1 VEDSSML
8 KKKMKFE
15 FNIWFY
21 VLSSLL
27 LISIICDLMLFFIKE
42 KETVKY
48 VTDQNIV
55 FFGDSITEGYKV
67 DEFFPDT
74 FVINSGISGNKS
86 NQLLERIENDVYAYN
101 PSKVFI
107 LIGINDMNH
116 SVPEEEILNN
126 IQKVINGIKINRKY
140 TKIYIESIYPINR
153 NMFDDIEYGFNKEVT
168 NDKIKKINS
177 KIKTMCEDN
186 DINYVDVY
194 SSLTDTNGNLKAVY
208 SKEGLH
214 LTDLGYFKVTKVLE
228 KYISE

>member
-1 VEDSSML
+1 ML
-8 KKKMKFE
+8 KKKIKFE

-21 VLSSLL
+21 ALLAVL
-27 LISIICDLMLFFIKE
+27 LISIIFDLILFDNNE

-67 DEFFPDT
+67 EEFFPDT
-74 FVINSGISGNKS
+74 YVINSGISGNQS
-86 NQLLERIENDVYAYN
+86 NQLLERIEGDVYAYN

-116 SVPEEEILNN
+116 SVPQEEILNN
-126 IQKVINGIKINRKY
+126 IQKIINGIKINRKY

-153 NMFDDIEYGFNKEVT
+153 NMFDDIKYGFNKEVT
-168 NDKIKKINS
+168 NDKIKEINL
-177 KIKTMCEDN
+177 KIKNICKEN
-186 DINYVDVY
+186 DITYVDVY
-194 SSLTDTNGNLKAVY
+194 SSLIDEDGNLKSAY

>member
-1 VEDSSML
+1 ML
-8 KKKMKFE
+8 KKKIKFE

-21 VLSSLL
+21 ALLAVL
-27 LISIICDLMLFFIKE
+27 LISIIFDLILFDNNE

-67 DEFFPDT
+67 EEFFPDT
-74 FVINSGISGNKS
+74 FVINSGIGGNRS
-86 NQLLERIENDVYAYN
+86 NQLLERIEDDVYAYN
-101 PSKVFI
+101 PSKIFI
-107 LIGINDMNH
+107 LIGINDMNGG
-116 SVPEEEILNN
+116 VPEEEILNN
-126 IQKVINGIKINRKY
+126 IQKIVNGIKINRKY

-153 NMFDDIEYGFNKEVT
+153 NMFDDIKYGFNKEVT
-168 NDKIKKINS
+168 NDKIKEINL
-177 KIKTMCEDN
+177 KIKNICKEN
-186 DINYVDVY
+186 DITYIDVY
-194 SSLTDTNGNLKAVY
+194 SSLTDDDGNLKSAY

>member
-1 VEDSSML
+1 ML
-8 KKKMKFE
+8 KKKIKFE

-21 VLSSLL
+21 ALLAVL
-27 LISIICDLMLFFIKE
+27 LISIIFDLILFDNNE

-67 DEFFPDT
+67 EEFFPDT
-74 FVINSGISGNKS
+74 YVINSGISGNQS
-86 NQLLERIENDVYAYN
+86 NQLLERIEGDVYAYN

-116 SVPEEEILNN
+116 SVSQEEILNN
-126 IQKVINGIKINRKY
+126 IQKIINGIKINRKY

-153 NMFDDIEYGFNKEVT
+153 NMFDDIKYGFNKEVT
-168 NDKIKKINS
+168 NDKIKEINL
-177 KIKTMCEDN
+177 KIKNICEEN
-186 DINYVDVY
+186 DITYVDVY
-194 SSLTDTNGNLKAVY
+194 SSLTDEDGNLKSAY

>member
-1 VEDSSML
+1 ML
-8 KKKMKFE
+8 KKNLKFE

-21 VLSSLL
+21 ILTSLL
-27 LISIICDLMLFFIKE
+27 LISIIFDLVLFFSKE
-42 KETVKY
+42 KEVIKY

-67 DEFFPDT
+67 KEFFPDT
-74 FVINSGISGNKS
+74 FVINSGISGDRS
-86 NQLLERIENDVYAYN
+86 NQLLERIVNAVYIYN

-107 LIGINDMNH
+107 LIGINDMNGGV
-116 SVPEEEILNN
+116 SEEQILNN
-126 IQKVINGIKINRKY
+126 IQKIINGIKINRKY

-153 NMFDDIEYGFNKEVT
+153 EMFKEMKTEFNKDVT
-168 NDKIKKINS
+168 NDKIKEINS
-177 KIKTMCEDN
+177 KIKTMCEEN

-194 SSLTDTNGNLKAVY
+194 SSLIDDNGNLKAVY

>member
-1 VEDSSML
+1 ML
-8 KKKMKFE
+8 KKNLKFE

-21 VLSSLL
+21 ILTSLL
-27 LISIICDLMLFFIKE
+27 LISIIFDLVLFFSKE
-42 KETVKY
+42 KEVIKY

-67 DEFFPDT
+67 KEFFPDT
-74 FVINSGISGNKS
+74 FVINSGISGDRS
-86 NQLLERIENDVYAYN
+86 NQLLERIVNAVYIYN

-107 LIGINDMNH
+107 LIGINDMNGGV
-116 SVPEEEILNN
+116 SEEQILNN
-126 IQKVINGIKINRKY
+126 IQKIINDIKINRKY

-153 NMFDDIEYGFNKEVT
+153 EMFKEMKTEFNKDVT
-168 NDKIKKINS
+168 NDKIKEINS
-177 KIKTMCEDN
+177 KIKTMCEEN

-194 SSLTDTNGNLKAVY
+194 SSLIDDNGNLKAVY